1 VLVVQVAHTLIQAQ
15 AQMDQTLFLALLHP
29 QAVVAVVAVEQVI
42 VIPMGKMV
50 AQVAVVLLGVQS
62 HHQAEAAH
70 AQVAVAV
77 MVQVQVVLVA
87 QVAEVMDRQELGHV
101 LPVLLLQVAVVEAVE
116 IKQELMA
123 VQALL
128 LLDTQDREKHGAL
141 CRNR

>member
-1 VLVVQVAHTLIQAQ
+1 
-15 AQMDQTLFLALLHP
+15 
-29 QAVVAVVAVEQVI
+29 
-42 VIPMGKMV
+42 MV
-50 AQVAVVLLGVQS
+50 GLGSAPLSQDYQS
-62 HHQAEAAH
+62 H